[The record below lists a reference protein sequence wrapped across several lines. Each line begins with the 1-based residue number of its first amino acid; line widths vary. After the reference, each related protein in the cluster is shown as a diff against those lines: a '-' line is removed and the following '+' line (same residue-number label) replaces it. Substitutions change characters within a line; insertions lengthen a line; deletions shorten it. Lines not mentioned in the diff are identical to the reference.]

1 MADNEEIFKGKT
13 FQDLT
18 RDIYEN
24 TINKKKQ
31 IDLLISE
38 IHGFIT
44 TIDDVIMVAPIIK
57 EYMEVS
63 VKNDEHLVKLAGVL
77 QRIISKSSGTNDE
90 TMLLSESEKDELMG
104 TLQDT
109 VSDLQKESDRL
120 TNIKDKKALF
130 NRQPEELIV

>member
-1 MADNEEIFKGKT
+1 MSNEKEIFEGKT

-18 RDIYEN
+18 KDIYEN
-24 TINKKKQ
+24 TTKRKVQ

-44 TIDDVIMVAPIIK
+44 TIDDVVMVAPIIK
-57 EYMEVS
+57 EYMDTA

-77 QRIISKSSGTNDE
+77 QRIISKSQGGDDE
-90 TMLLSESEKDELMG
+90 SMLLSESEKEELME

-109 VSDLQKESDRL
+109 VNDLNNEQSRLEGIKNKTINPKISES
-120 TNIKDKKALF
+120 
-130 NRQPEELIV
+130 

>member
-1 MADNEEIFKGKT
+1 MSKDKEIFEGKT

-24 TINKKKQ
+24 SQKKKLQ
-31 IDLLISE
+31 IDLLLSE

-57 EYMEVS
+57 EYMDVS
-63 VKNDEHLVKLAGVL
+63 IKNDEHLVKLAGVL
-77 QRIISKSSGTNDE
+77 QRIISKSNGADDE
-90 TMLLSESEKDELMG
+90 SMLLSESEKEELMG

-109 VSDLQKESDRL
+109 VTDLQKESDRL
-120 TNIKDKKALF
+120 TDIKNKTF
-130 NRQPEELIV
+130 NYPK

>member
-1 MADNEEIFKGKT
+1 MSDNNEIFKGKT

-18 RDIYEN
+18 KDIYEN
-24 TINKKKQ
+24 TVNKKKQ
-31 IDLLISE
+31 IDLLVSE

-44 TIDDVIMVAPIIK
+44 TIDDVILVAPIIK
-57 EYMEVS
+57 EYMEVA

-77 QRIISKSSGTNDE
+77 QRIISKSQGEGDE
-90 TMLLSESEKDELMG
+90 TMLLSDSEKEELMG

-120 TNIKDKKALF
+120 TDIKDKTI
-130 NRQPEELIV
+130 NINEG

>member
-1 MADNEEIFKGKT
+1 MSDNNEIFEGKT

-18 RDIYEN
+18 KDIYEN
-24 TINKKKQ
+24 TTKRKVQ

-44 TIDDVIMVAPIIK
+44 TIDDVVMVAPIIK
-57 EYMEVS
+57 EYMDTA

-77 QRIISKSSGTNDE
+77 QRIISKSSGGDDE
-90 TMLLSESEKDELMG
+90 SMLLSEAEKDELMG

-109 VSDLQKESDRL
+109 VNDLQNDTDKIKE
-120 TNIKDKKALF
+120 IKNKKIGGNA
-130 NRQPEELIV
+130 

>member
-1 MADNEEIFKGKT
+1 MKSRHEIFEGKT

-24 TINKKKQ
+24 TQNKKKQ

-44 TIDDVIMVAPIIK
+44 TIDDVILVAPIIK

-77 QRIISKSSGTNDE
+77 QRIISKSQGEGDE
-90 TMLLSESEKDELMG
+90 SMLLSDSEKEELMG

-109 VSDLQKESDRL
+109 VNELQNESDKL
-120 TNIKDKKALF
+120 NKIKNETIEFKD
-130 NRQPEELIV
+130 N

>member
-1 MADNEEIFKGKT
+1 MKSKDEIFEGKT

-18 RDIYEN
+18 HDIYKN
-24 TINKKKQ
+24 TSDRKKQ

-57 EYMEVS
+57 EYMDVS
-63 VKNDEHLVKLAGVL
+63 IKNDEHLVKLAGVL

-120 TNIKDKKALF
+120 TTIKDKTINLG
-130 NRQPEELIV
+130 N

>member
-1 MADNEEIFKGKT
+1 MTDNNEIFKGKT

-24 TINKKKQ
+24 TTNKKKQ

-57 EYMEVS
+57 EYMDTA

-77 QRIISKSSGTNDE
+77 QRIISKSNGGDE
-90 TMLLSESEKDELMG
+90 ESMLLSDSEKEELMG

-109 VSDLQKESDRL
+109 VDDLQNESDRL
-120 TNIKDKKALF
+120 TTIKNKTI
-130 NRQPEELIV
+130 ELGN

>member
-1 MADNEEIFKGKT
+1 MSDKKEIFKGKT

-24 TINKKKQ
+24 TTKRKTQ

-44 TIDDVIMVAPIIK
+44 TIDDVVMVAPIIK
-57 EYMEVS
+57 EYMDTA

-77 QRIISKSSGTNDE
+77 QRIISKSQGDSDE
-90 TMLLSESEKDELMG
+90 SMLLSDEEKEELMG

-109 VSDLQKESDRL
+109 VADLEKESQRIEATKNKTIDL
-120 TNIKDKKALF
+120 GSN
-130 NRQPEELIV
+130 

>member
-1 MADNEEIFKGKT
+1 MADNKEIFEGKT

-18 RDIYEN
+18 KDIYEN
-24 TINKKKQ
+24 TTKRKTQ

-44 TIDDVIMVAPIIK
+44 TIDDVVMVAPIIK
-57 EYMEVS
+57 EYMDTG

-77 QRIISKSSGTNDE
+77 QRIISKSQGESDE
-90 TMLLSESEKDELMG
+90 SMLLSDSEKEELMG

-109 VSDLQKESDRL
+109 VNDLEQEQSRL
-120 TNIKDKKALF
+120 EGIKNKTIDLG
-130 NRQPEELIV
+130 N

>member
-1 MADNEEIFKGKT
+1 MSADKEIFKGKT

-18 RDIYEN
+18 KDIYDN

-44 TIDDVIMVAPIIK
+44 TIDDVVLVAPIIR
-57 EYMEVS
+57 EYMEVA

-77 QRIISKSSGTNDE
+77 QRIISKSRGDSDE
-90 TMLLSESEKDELMG
+90 TMLLSDAEKEELMG
-104 TLQDT
+104 TLQD
-109 VSDLQKESDRL
+109 VVDDLQKESDKID
-120 TNIKDKKALF
+120 NIKEKTIIDTGNK
-130 NRQPEELIV
+130 

>member
-1 MADNEEIFKGKT
+1 MSDSNEIFEGKT

-18 RDIYEN
+18 KDIYEN
-24 TINKKKQ
+24 TNKKKLQ

-44 TIDDVIMVAPIIK
+44 TIDDVVIIAPIIK

-63 VKNDEHLVKLAGVL
+63 IKNDEHLVKLAGVL
-77 QRIISKSSGTNDE
+77 QRIISKSSSGIDDE
-90 TMLLSESEKDELMG
+90 SMLLSDSEKEELMS

-109 VSDLQKESDRL
+109 VDDLNNEQVRLEGIKNKTINPKITES
-120 TNIKDKKALF
+120 
-130 NRQPEELIV
+130 

>member
-1 MADNEEIFKGKT
+1 MSDNKEIFKGKT

-18 RDIYEN
+18 QDIYEN
-24 TINKKKQ
+24 TQNKKKQ

-44 TIDDVIMVAPIIK
+44 TIDDVILVAPIIK

-77 QRIISKSSGTNDE
+77 QRIISKSIGADE
-90 TMLLSESEKDELMG
+90 ESMLLSDSEKEELMG

-109 VSDLQKESDRL
+109 VNDLQKESDRL
-120 TNIKDKKALF
+120 SDIKNKTTSLGDS
-130 NRQPEELIV
+130 

>member
-1 MADNEEIFKGKT
+1 MSDEREIFKGKT

-18 RDIYEN
+18 KDIYDN
-24 TINKKKQ
+24 TVNKKKQ
-31 IDLLISE
+31 IDLLVSE

-44 TIDDVIMVAPIIK
+44 TIDDVILVAPIIK

-77 QRIISKSSGTNDE
+77 QRIISKSGGADDE
-90 TMLLSESEKDELMG
+90 SMLLSDAEKEELMG

-120 TNIKDKKALF
+120 NNIKNKTTD
-130 NRQPEELIV
+130 ISGG